1 MKRMNYIKA
10 AALLATTLVAASCS
24 IKEDRSPC
32 PCWLVMD
39 ITGCASHTTEISLSA
54 WSTENLFS
62 DKVSVA
68 DYPDVYER
76 TVTKGMVATSA
87 YCGLGESKA
96 QGSRIIIPEG
106 YQADMLKVHTNLVDC
121 TGEFAKDSVQL
132 NRQYATVY
140 MSMKDESAKD
150 VLHTMEV
157 RGEVCGIDYV
167 TLEPVEGP
175 FRYRTE
181 ANDEG
186 IWSFRLPRQKES
198 CGLSLV
204 TFEEG
209 TPKDDLPLDEWILK
223 SGYSWL
229 DKDLKDIY
237 INVDYAIGKVSVVI
251 QGWVEGE
258 YVDITL

>member
-1 MKRMNYIKA
+1 MNYTKA
-10 AALLATTLVAASCS
+10 AALLATMIAAASCS
-24 IKEDRSPC
+24 IKEDRRPC
-32 PCWLVMD
+32 PCWLDMD
-39 ITGCASHTTEISLSA
+39 ITGCAQHTTEISLSA
-54 WSTENLFS
+54 WGTENLFS
-62 DKVSVA
+62 EKVSVA

-87 YCGLGESKA
+87 YCGLNESMV

-106 YQADMLKVHTNLVDC
+106 CQADMLKVHTNIIDC
-121 TGEFAKDSVQL
+121 TGEFARDSVQL
-132 NRQYATVY
+132 NRQYATVFL
-140 MSMKDESAKD
+140 SMEDERAHEALR
-150 VLHTMEV
+150 VMEV

-186 IWSFRLPRQKES
+186 IWSFRLPRQKENS
-198 CGLSLV
+198 RLSLV

-209 TPKDDLPLDEWILK
+209 TPKDDLPLDEWIAK

-251 QGWVEGE
+251 QGWVE
-258 YVDITL
+258 